1 MSSLPLSAATS
12 ANHPESAPSRHYFFV
27 TGETS
32 ADLIARVLC
41 PFVKNGVTPYRIHA
55 SCENGPGDETTIEL
69 RVAGLPDALPELLA
83 AACRR
88 IIGVQTV
95 LTVSE

>member
-1 MSSLPLSAATS
+1 MSSLQTGAY
-12 ANHPESAPSRHYFFV
+12 HPESATSRHYFFV

-32 ADLIARVLC
+32 ADLIARVLS

-69 RVAGLPDALPELLA
+69 RVAGLPDALPERLA

>member
-1 MSSLPLSAATS
+1 MSSLQTNAVSSVAL
-12 ANHPESAPSRHYFFV
+12 PESAPSRHYFFV

-55 SCENGPGDETTIEL
+55 SCENGAGEETTIEL

-88 IIGVQTV
+88 IIGVHAV
-95 LTVSE
+95 LTVAE

>member
-1 MSSLPLSAATS
+1 MSSHQTGAVSSTYQPERAT
-12 ANHPESAPSRHYFFV
+12 SRHYFFV

-55 SCENGPGDETTIEL
+55 SCENGAGEETTIEL
-69 RVAGLPDALPELLA
+69 RVAGLPDELPEQLA

>member
-1 MSSLPLSAATS
+1 MSSPQTGAVSSVPQPQSAA
-12 ANHPESAPSRHYFFV
+12 SRHYFFV
-27 TGETS
+27 TGDTS
-32 ADLIARVLC
+32 AELIARVLC

-55 SCENGPGDETTIEL
+55 SCENGAGEETTIEL
-69 RVAGLPDALPELLA
+69 RVAGLAGDLPELLA